1 MTVSLIVYS
10 AAASE
15 TFKKYINVN
24 NQNELDN
31 LINQS
36 PWKTNP
42 VAVPR
47 SIGPRRSRG
56 SSANTSRRSQRPV
69 TSTTISNVPVQVSST
84 SGQQSNTEA
93 NHEPSTSE
101 YLDQPF
107 SMDEIHGDIPTDD
120 YDNTGTELVQ
130 PPRAINQPRQARRA
144 SLARQGRLSSGQ
156 GPSLHRQ
163 GRLSS
168 IQEDSGSDS

>member
-1 MTVSLIVYS
+1 M
-10 AAASE
+10 
-15 TFKKYINVN
+15 N

-56 SSANTSRRSQRPV
+56 SSANTGRRSSRPV
-69 TSTTISNVPVQVSST
+69 TSTTISNIPAQVPST

-120 YDNTGTELVQ
+120 YDTNPRIITLNQRDISTKTGH
-130 PPRAINQPRQARRA
+130 I
-144 SLARQGRLSSGQ
+144 LSYN
-156 GPSLHRQ
+156 LK
-163 GRLSS
+163 
-168 IQEDSGSDS
+168 